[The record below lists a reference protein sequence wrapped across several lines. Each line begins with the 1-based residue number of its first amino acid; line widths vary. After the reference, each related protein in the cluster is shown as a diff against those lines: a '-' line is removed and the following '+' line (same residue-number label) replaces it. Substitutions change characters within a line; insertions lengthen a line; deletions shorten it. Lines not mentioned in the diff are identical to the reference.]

1 MAVTKL
7 GCVLAAFAMTSWPVI
22 VEAGSYSPYAEE
34 NFAREVFWGD
44 THVHTTLSPD
54 ANLFGNKKLTPDD
67 AYRFAKG
74 EVVTGHNGMD
84 VRLRRPLDFLVVTD
98 HAEYLGVLPAIAA
111 QDPVLLSTDTGA
123 RWVKALAEKDH
134 AVVFGE
140 FAQSL
145 LGNKDL
151 IRSREFQQSVWDRVV
166 ENADR
171 HNAPGH
177 FTAFV
182 GYEYTSTTGG
192 DNLHRNVIFREGG
205 DRARGIVPF
214 SSFDSD
220 NPEDLWMFLARY
232 EKDSGGSVLAIPHN
246 SNLSGGLMFRL
257 EDTAGKPITREYA
270 TRRAYFEP
278 LVEATQYK
286 GDSETHPYLSPEDE
300 FADYETWDAANI
312 GMQKKHEDDWFPHEY
327 VRSALKLGL
336 GLQAELGT
344 NPYKF
349 GLIGST
355 DAHTALAAGDER
367 DYWGKMT
374 RTEPGPERWKR
385 PLFETRA
392 DPPATAV
399 PPIEEWQ
406 MAASGYAAVWA
417 TENTREAIFDAM
429 RRKETYAT
437 TGPRMTVRFF
447 GGFAFGDRDAFAG
460 DLAARGYEKGVP
472 MGGDLGNAPKGGS
485 PSFLIS
491 ALKDPDG
498 ANLDR
503 VQVVKG
509 WRTADGALNEKVY
522 DVALADGREPGA
534 DGKAPAVGNTVDPET
549 ATYDNS
555 IGDAALTTVWQDP
568 DFDPGQQAF
577 YYARVIEIPTPRW
590 TAYDAQRFGF
600 DLPDEVPDTTQERA
614 YTSAIWY
621 TPPPT

>member
-1 MAVTKL
+1 MRTIL
-7 GCVLAAFAMTSWPVI
+7 RMLVI
-22 VEAGSYSPYAEE
+22 VAAATVSAPATAAESYSPYADED
-34 NFAREVFWGD
+34 FPREVYWGD

-67 AYRFAKG
+67 AYNFAKG

-98 HAEYLGVLPAIAA
+98 HAEYLGVLPAVLR
-111 QDPVLLSTDTGA
+111 QDPVLVSTETGA

-145 LGNKDL
+145 LGNKDM
-151 IRSREFQQSVWDRVV
+151 IDSREFEQSVWKRVV

-171 HNAPGH
+171 HNDPGE

-182 GYEYTSTTGG
+182 GYEYTSTTNG
-192 DNLHRNVIFREGG
+192 DNLHRNVIFRDGG
-205 DRARGIVPF
+205 DRVRTIVPF

-220 NPEDLWMFLARY
+220 NPEDLWAFLEAY
-232 EKDSGGSVLAIPHN
+232 EKDSGGEALAIPHN

-257 EDTAGKPITREYA
+257 EDTAGNPLTREYA
-270 TRRAYFEP
+270 TRRAHFEP

-286 GDSETHPYLSPEDE
+286 GDSEAHPYLSPEDE

-312 GMQKKHEDDWFPHEY
+312 GVQKKHEDEWFRHEY

-336 GLQAELGT
+336 GLQADLGV
-344 NPYKF
+344 NPYRF

-374 RTEPGPERWKR
+374 QTEPGPDRWKT
-385 PLFETRA
+385 PLF
-392 DPPATAV
+392 DATADV
-399 PPIEEWQ
+399 GTPGAAVTSIFEWQ

-417 TENTREAIFDAM
+417 NENTREAIFDAM

-447 GGFAFGDRDAFAG
+447 GGFGFDDKDAYAG
-460 DLAARGYEKGVP
+460 DLAARGYAKGVP
-472 MGGDLGNAPKGGS
+472 MGGDLGTAPKGGS

-509 WRTADGALNEKVY
+509 WRTADGTLEEKVY
-522 DVALADGREPGA
+522 DVALSDGRTATAG
-534 DGKAPAVGNTVDPET
+534 GKARPVGNTVDVAT
-549 ATYDNS
+549 ATYENS
-555 IGDAALTTVWQDP
+555 IGDAALTTVWKDP
-568 DFDPGQQAF
+568 DFDPEQQAF
-577 YYARVIEIPTPRW
+577 YYVRVIEIPTPRW
-590 TAYDAQRFGF
+590 TAYDAARFGLE
-600 DLPDEVPDTTQERA
+600 LPDEVPTTTQERA
-614 YTSAIWY
+614 YTSPIWY
-621 TPPPT
+621 TPAA